1 MKTHCPYHNYYVSQ
15 AGSGS
20 SVIYR
25 GSVYQRGHGIGSFLG
40 GIFRSIM
47 PFLKTGAKTVGKVLL
62 RSGAGFLGD
71 LAEERPAKEAF
82 NRRMKEAGGNLKR
95 KAAGALNG
103 MMSGSGS
110 IKRRRTLK
118 QKQTVAKRRTQ
129 TLSRVKKQRQS
140 DIFD

>member
-1 MKTHCPYHNYYVSQ
+1 MKAHCPYHNYYISQ

-25 GSVYQRGHGIGSFLG
+25 GSVYQKGHGIGSFLG

-71 LAEERPAKEAF
+71 LAEEQSAKESF
-82 NRRMKEAGGNLKR
+82 NKRVKEAGGELKR
-95 KAAGALNG
+95 KAVGALNG
-103 MMSGSGS
+103 MTGSGR

-118 QKQTVAKRRTQ
+118 QKQIVAKRRA
-129 TLSRVKKQRQS
+129 SKKQQKHQS